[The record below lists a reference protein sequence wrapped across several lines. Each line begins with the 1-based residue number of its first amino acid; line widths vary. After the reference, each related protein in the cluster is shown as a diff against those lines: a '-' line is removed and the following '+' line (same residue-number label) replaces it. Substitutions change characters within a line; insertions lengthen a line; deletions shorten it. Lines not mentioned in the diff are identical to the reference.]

1 MKIEKYKKLSNGRY
15 KISLDNNQDIILYEE
30 VILYYELL
38 LKKEID
44 NDLLIEIDKMNQ
56 EWDVYYVGLN
66 SLRTR
71 FKSVYELKMF
81 LLKKE
86 YPNDLVEK
94 AVDKLLK
101 QGYLNDR
108 SYTKGFIHNRIITS
122 SYGPFRIEKELLD
135 KKIDSNIIKEE
146 MEVFT
151 KEEQDEKIRK
161 IIDKGIKTNHN
172 RGGVVLK
179 NKIYNDLKNLGYDI
193 SSINSIISTYSFQ
206 NKEEIARKEYD
217 KLYRKYSRKYSGDE
231 LKRKIREKMYL
242 KGLDISNIE

>member
-1 MKIEKYKKLSNGRY
+1 MRIEKYKKLSNGRY
-15 KISLDNNQDIILYEE
+15 KISFDNNQDIILYEE

-86 YPNDLVEK
+86 YPNDLVDK

-206 NKEEIARKEYD
+206 NNEEIARKEYD

-242 KGLDISNIE
+242 KGFDISNLE